1 MSVRLVKNKPKIIGL
16 TGGISSGKSTV
27 VKYLLKENILVFDSD
42 LAVKNIWK
50 DNQIL
55 KEEIKN
61 RYSIDLD
68 STNGKSELAH
78 ILFCNKEVR
87 TEVESLIHPIVF
99 KMIDD
104 WIVENN
110 EQKFL
115 IIDMP
120 LLFEVGYHEKVDEV
134 ILIYVPCR
142 VQLKRL
148 MLRDNLSKEDSM
160 NRIKSQM
167 KIDEKIN
174 YSTYVINNEGDF
186 DSLYE
191 QIDKLVRG
199 LKDEGK
205 Q

>member
-1 MSVRLVKNKPKIIGL
+1 MSVRSVKNKPKIIGL

-42 LAVKNIWK
+42 LAVKNIWI
-50 DNQIL
+50 DNTEL
-55 KEEIKN
+55 KAEIKK

-68 STNGKSELAH
+68 SANGKSELAH

-87 TEVESLIHPIVF
+87 TEMESLIHPIVF

-104 WIVENN
+104 WIVEHQD
-110 EQKFL
+110 QKFL

-148 MLRDNLSKEDSM
+148 MLRDNLSKEDAM